1 MSKIELQIEGLSC
14 AGCVRRAEAAIV
26 GVNGARD
33 VSVNLATKRASLEL
47 GTAGLDEVTQAL
59 AKAG

>member
-47 GTAGLDEVTQAL
+47 GTVESKTR
-59 AKAG
+59 